1 MYKYLFFNC
10 NLTNLCYNIIIKGN
24 RHRVVDLGK
33 EKPSLSGQST
43 GKVFYV
49 SDCNTIASSMYA
61 TGIIIS

>member
-49 SDCNTIASSMYA
+49 SDIYGT
-61 TGIIIS
+61 